1 MTEYLFENNAES
13 TLAAEIGGGDS
24 SFSVASGEGALF
36 PAVTAGSGKGFF
48 IRVKEGSTL
57 AWMLVTARST
67 DSFSAVTR
75 TESNSFSEGAFVKLI
90 PNATILGQFL
100 QKGVFR
106 TVATSPD
113 GSLAADYAGEE
124 VYDSV
129 AEKWY
134 KQTTGTTWKE
144 MVA

>member
-13 TLAAEIGGGDS
+13 TLAAELGGGDS

-36 PAVTAGSGKGFF
+36 PAVTAASGKGFY

-57 AWMLVTARST
+57 EWMLVTARAT
-67 DSFSAVTR
+67 DALTVTR
-75 TESNSFSEGAFVKLI
+75 SGSNSFSAGAEVKLI

-100 QKGVFR
+100 QKAVFR
-106 TVATSPD
+106 TVTTSPD

-144 MVA
+144 MAA

>member
-13 TLAAEIGGGDS
+13 TLAAELGGGDS

-36 PAVTAGSGKGFF
+36 PAVTAASGKGFY

-57 AWMLVTARST
+57 EWMLVTARAT
-67 DSFSAVTR
+67 DALTVTR
-75 TESNSFSEGAFVKLI
+75 SGSNSFSEGAEVKLI

-100 QKGVFR
+100 QKAVFR
-106 TVATSPD
+106 TVTTSPD

-144 MVA
+144 MAA